1 MASCFLYRR
10 RKLIALL
17 GGAPRGRSR
26 RGRGPRVWRIGCLF
40 AGGALD
46 VPGEA
51 NLGAFRMKMR
61 ELGYVEGQRLI
72 LDVQRA
78 EGDFS
83 RLPILAADLARGR
96 GD

>member
-1 MASCFLYRR
+1 MQFDQKRR
-10 RKLIALL
+10 AFPALL
-17 GGAPRGRSR
+17 GGAAAWPLAARAQQ
-26 RGRGPRVWRIGCLF
+26 GPRVWRIGCLF

-46 VPGEA
+46 VPGDA

-61 ELGYVEGQRLI
+61 ELGYVEGQKLI